1 MDTLTEQEL
10 FEAAREAW
18 MTFKEEDPTGTQ
30 EALSERIGVNRSAVS
45 RALRETG
52 RGHAAV
58 QARIVS
64 HVRGVPVQK
73 RSTYQSRRVRHRW
86 IIGPELH
93 APESESRLPGRRT
106 HPKKPR
112 TTDAKQTDTIM

>member
-1 MDTLTEQEL
+1 MDTLTEREL
-10 FEAAREAW
+10 YEVAREAW

-45 RALRETG
+45 RALRNTG

-64 HVRGVPVQK
+64 HVRGMPVQK

-86 IIGPELH
+86 IIGPELQ
-93 APESESRLPGRRT
+93 APRTESRYPRRRT
-106 HPKKPR
+106 HPKKER
-112 TTDAKQTDTIM
+112 AVAE